1 MALQAL
7 RELIRGQA
15 AAEEIESITSG
26 RGLWLP
32 PEAGGE
38 VSELLSA
45 PTPADMNSAV
55 IELRNLMPGGDLFHT
70 AVLGLLCGTLVENGA
85 DPGAAIDT
93 TLELLVR
100 QLDALAE
107 HPDEATRAATHLTFP
122 AAMTML
128 CRSKETRKRWRLRPE
143 MMARLDELED
153 AGLVPFF
160 LREVFTLHDDLDLLV
175 LDQRN
180 RRAYRFRLIGLRD
193 RLYHCYA
200 LLQDALLRN
209 CGPGYLD
216 AEPLDEFNIRYARN
230 DGLDL
235 EERNAQH
242 LSDHARFNFNYPGGL
257 FMPGSAAVAEL
268 PTLGGTPFLLVEPR
282 SIQFSWNPSN
292 MYPVVHEALRASC
305 ELIREFDREETDTL
319 LARCD
324 LT

>member
-1 MALQAL
+1 MALQIL
-7 RELIRGQA
+7 SEFVKGPTST
-15 AAEEIESITSG
+15 EEIESVTSG
-26 RGLWLP
+26 RGLFLP

-38 VSELLSA
+38 VSQLLSA
-45 PTPADMNSAV
+45 LAPADLNAAV
-55 IELRNLMPGGDLFHT
+55 VELRNLMPGGDLFHT

-143 MMARLDELED
+143 MMARLDELEE

-160 LREVFTLHDDLDLLV
+160 LREVFTLYDDLDLLI
-175 LDQRN
+175 LDQHN
-180 RRAYRFRLIGLRD
+180 RRAYSFRLIGVRN

-200 LLQDALLRN
+200 LLQDALLRH

-216 AEPLDEFNIRYARN
+216 AEPLDPANVRFARN
-230 DGLDL
+230 DGLTP
-235 EERNAQH
+235 EERNQH
-242 LSDHARFNFNYPGGL
+242 LIDYLRFNFTYPGWL
-257 FMPGSAAVAEL
+257 YIPGTAPIADL
-268 PTLGGTPFLLVEPR
+268 PTLDGTPFLLIEPKR
-282 SIQFSWNPSN
+282 THLSWNPPN

-305 ELIREFDREETDTL
+305 ELIREYDRAEADAF
-319 LARCD
+319 LARCGAA
-324 LT
+324 